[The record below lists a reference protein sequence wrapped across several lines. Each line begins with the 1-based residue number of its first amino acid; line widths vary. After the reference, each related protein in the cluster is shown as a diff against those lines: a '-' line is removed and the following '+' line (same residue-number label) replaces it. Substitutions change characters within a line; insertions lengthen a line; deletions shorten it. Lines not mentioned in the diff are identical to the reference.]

1 MSSLPPPPPPFPPD
15 TLPLRSERYRRPR
28 RLVNGW
34 ALFFGVCIGLAL
46 GLFYAWQIAPVQ
58 EIDTLPRQ
66 LRPQD
71 KAHYVVAVGL
81 RFAYDSDLA
90 RAVESLI
97 ALELGTDPFQAVA
110 DIACD
115 LARSGYVDSTAGV
128 RGVRALK
135 TFYQLQGKAGCADVL
150 IPDVSSPQVVEVL
163 VPTPTAT
170 LPPPPSKTPLPADV
184 TPTAAG
190 VFVVPTTPP
199 QRTYSGRIVSTF
211 CDVNLSG
218 IIEVFVQQ
226 VGGQGVAGQ
235 TVRVRWDGGESRFV
249 TGLKPER
256 GAAYADFQM
265 EAGRA
270 YTIDMPAQAD
280 PLPNPI
286 EARPCTTESG
296 ATAVTSYRVVF
307 TR

>member
-1 MSSLPPPPPPFPPD
+1 MSQLPPPPPSFPPD
-15 TLPLRSERYRRPR
+15 ELPLRTERYRRPR

-34 ALFFGVCIGLAL
+34 ALFFGVCLGIGL

-58 EIDTLPRQ
+58 EVDTLPRQ
-66 LRPQD
+66 LRPED

-90 RAVESLI
+90 RAVEALI
-97 ALELGTDPFQAVA
+97 SLELGTDPFQKVA
-110 DIACD
+110 EIACD

-150 IPDVSSPQVVEVL
+150 VPDIQTAQVVEVV

-170 LPPPPSKTPLPADV
+170 VPPPPTKTPLTEDATPAGG
-184 TPTAAG
+184 A
-190 VFVVPTTPP
+190 FVVPTTRP
-199 QRTYSGRIVSTF
+199 QQTFTGRIVSTF
-211 CDVNLSG
+211 CDVSISG
-218 IIEVFVQQ
+218 VIEVFVQAI
-226 VGGQGVAGQ
+226 GSQGIAGQ
-235 TVRVRWDGGESRFV
+235 VVRVRWDGGQDRFV

-270 YTIDMPAQAD
+270 YTIDMPSQAD
-280 PLPNPI
+280 PLPSPI
-286 EARPCTTESG
+286 EARPCTTEAGQS
-296 ATAVTSYRVVF
+296 AITSYRVVF